1 MHLSKGGKGSKK
13 RSAKAAQESS
23 QAPDTDSELDAE
35 AEDEATEE
43 SETEESETEESV
55 PLDLGDPDIDGE
67 DTEGIED
74 VEKEA
79 LASRGDQ
86 DAAARTVAIRRALE
100 ERNERRRMAEDLDYL
115 DFDD

>member
-1 MHLSKGGKGSKK
+1 MHLSKGGKRSKK
-13 RSAKAAQESS
+13 RSAEVAQELS
-23 QAPDTDSELDAE
+23 QALDTDSELDAE
-35 AEDEATEE
+35 VEDEAI
-43 SETEESETEESV
+43 EESETEESV
-55 PLDLGDPDIDGE
+55 PLDLGDPDLDDE

-79 LASRGDQ
+79 LSSLGDQ
-86 DAAARTVAIRRALE
+86 DSAARTVAIRRALE

>member
-23 QAPDTDSELDAE
+23 QAPDTDSEIDAE

-43 SETEESETEESV
+43 SETEESV
-55 PLDLGDPDIDGE
+55 PPDLGDPDIDGE
-67 DTEGIED
+67 DTEGIEG

>member
-23 QAPDTDSELDAE
+23 QAPDTDSEVDAE
-35 AEDEATEE
+35 VEDEAIEE
-43 SETEESETEESV
+43 SEAEESV
-55 PLDLGDPDIDGE
+55 PLDLGDPDVDDE
-67 DTEGIED
+67 DAEGIED
-74 VEKEA
+74 VEKA
-79 LASRGDQ
+79 TLANRGDQ
-86 DAAARTVAIRRALE
+86 DSAARTVAIRRALE

>member
-1 MHLSKGGKGSKK
+1 MSKGGKGSKK

-23 QAPDTDSELDAE
+23 QAPDTDSEIDAE
-35 AEDEATEE
+35 AEDKA
-43 SETEESETEESV
+43 TEESETEESV

-67 DTEGIED
+67 ATEGIED

>member
-1 MHLSKGGKGSKK
+1 MHLSKGGKGSK
-13 RSAKAAQESS
+13 SVAQKAAQESS
-23 QAPDTDSELDAE
+23 QAPYTDSEIDAE
-35 AEDEATEE
+35 AEDEAAEE
-43 SETEESETEESV
+43 SETEETV

-86 DAAARTVAIRRALE
+86 DAAAHRCDSQGFRRT
-100 ERNERRRMAEDLDYL
+100 
-115 DFDD
+115 

>member
-1 MHLSKGGKGSKK
+1 MHLSKGGTGSKK
-13 RSAKAAQESS
+13 RSAKAAQEPS
-23 QAPDTDSELDAE
+23 QAPDTDSEIDAE

-43 SETEESETEESV
+43 SETEESG